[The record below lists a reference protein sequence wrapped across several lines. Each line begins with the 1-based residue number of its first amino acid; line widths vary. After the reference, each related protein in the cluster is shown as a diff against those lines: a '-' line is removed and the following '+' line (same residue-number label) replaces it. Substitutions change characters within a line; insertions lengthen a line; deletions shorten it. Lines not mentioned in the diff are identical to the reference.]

1 MSKRMTSTSRK
12 RSFRSWWAAA
22 PLGAALLAG
31 CNAAPTET
39 DEAASAEP
47 SGGGLSFASEHD
59 ALEWIARRAD
69 ELDLGTTAIERN
81 EAGRVTK
88 VSGVSIGSPAAIA
101 EKKAR
106 LMGELGGVD
115 RTVEIA
121 GQRIVLEDPEPQV
134 KLATAHCSGD
144 LCTNDESFK
153 SDYFF
158 YRELGSRTSVTS
170 GGFVTQHQTIYG
182 QGAYECVDY
191 PGPLP
196 VTCTGYCNYASPNCP
211 SGFTLESSAGYPSCT
226 RTCVG
231 QVRNVTLAISI
242 MGFDHVD
249 ASGILVQSIPE
260 QSGTTH
266 DSSLEVK
273 YWEYT
278 AGVTDTL
285 ISEADGLC
293 GTHSTT
299 GPNGV
304 AVNAKSHWGTVPSSC
319 Q

>member
-1 MSKRMTSTSRK
+1 MNKRMNSTSMK
-12 RSFRSWWAAA
+12 LSFRSCWAAA
-22 PLGAALLAG
+22 SLAAALLAG
-31 CNAAPTET
+31 CNAAPTEA
-39 DEAASAEP
+39 DEAAPVEP

-59 ALEWIARRAD
+59 ALEWVARRAD
-69 ELDLGTTAIERN
+69 ELDLGTTTVERD
-81 EAGRVTK
+81 EAGRITK
-88 VSGVSIGSPAAIA
+88 VSGVSVGSPAAIA

-106 LMGELGGVD
+106 LMGELGGAE

-121 GQRIVLEDPEPQV
+121 GRRIVLEEPEPQV
-134 KLATAHCSGD
+134 KLVAAHCSGD

-153 SDYFF
+153 SDYIF

-170 GGFVTQHQTIYG
+170 GGFVTQRQTLYG
-182 QGAYECVDY
+182 QGSYECVDY

-196 VTCTGYCNYASPNCP
+196 VTCKGYCNYASDCP
-211 SGFTLESSAGYPSCT
+211 SGFTVESTVGYPSCT

-242 MGFDHVD
+242 MGFEFVD
-249 ASGILVQSIPE
+249 SSGILMQSIPE

-293 GTHSTT
+293 GMHSTS

-304 AVNAKSHWGTVPSSC
+304 TVNAKSHWGSVPSTC